1 VLSLIGE
8 SEARLLPTPANNET
22 FNNLSFPRAAALSVR
37 ISRMPSCPPTSKTSS
52 QSAEIQR
59 RYLSSFRA

>member
-8 SEARLLPTPANNET
+8 SGARLLPTPANTET

-37 ISRMPSCPPTSKTSS
+37 ISRMPSCSPAPKTSS
-52 QSAEIQR
+52 QSAEIHR
-59 RYLSSFRA
+59 RCLSSFRA